1 MYYIYI
7 DESGNL
13 IKNDKNTYIVICSFS
28 TYDYIFTQKKI
39 IAWFK
44 NKLNKKGIQE
54 IKWSDR
60 YISDAFRL
68 KTLKYMLSLCIHI
81 QYSYQKNLNIP
92 IKYFSKYGLE
102 TGKLYTDLVIKTI
115 EKYDIK
121 DKTNI
126 YVFCDKVSLKNI
138 KTGYFIKFVEDYF
151 SLKYNKKIHVQM
163 IHSYENP
170 NIQIADWIAGAV
182 HRFLRKG
189 RLWMEIGQILNL
201 YDSEHDE

>member
-68 KTLKYMLSLCIHI
+68 KTLKYMLSLCIDI

-92 IKYFSKYGLE
+92 IKYFSTHGLE
-102 TGKLYTDLVIKTI
+102 TGKLYTDLVIRTI

-138 KTGYFIKFVEDYF
+138 KTGYFIKFV
-151 SLKYNKKIHVQM
+151 
-163 IHSYENP
+163 
-170 NIQIADWIAGAV
+170 
-182 HRFLRKG
+182 RF
-189 RLWMEIGQILNL
+189 
-201 YDSEHDE
+201 